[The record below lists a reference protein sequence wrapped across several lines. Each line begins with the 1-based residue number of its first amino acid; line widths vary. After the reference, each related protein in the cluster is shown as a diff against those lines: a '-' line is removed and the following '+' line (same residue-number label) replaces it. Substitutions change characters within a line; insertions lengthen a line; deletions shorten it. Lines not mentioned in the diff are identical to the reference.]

1 MGEEANRSSHTDQDA
16 AVEPAE
22 AVDLVSLRNLVLQ
35 AFAAAAGQRKPEWY
49 KMHGTVLKNRL
60 LDVTNRT
67 FDESDYGEDRFLD
80 VAKLLR
86 GVLDVDVN
94 AQPFVVEL
102 LEPYRTEV
110 LDSAV
115 SATGQW
121 VRPDLWKAVLDYST
135 LGQWLW
141 SPSRAAVV
149 NAAESMHVD
158 DGVPLPTL
166 NADLLRQWRTEFAD
180 SRQQNLG
187 ESERLQVEQWSSL
200 GLRTTALPK
209 RLVSGWN
216 ELVRRRVLERL
227 ENFFEQHELEQPPD
241 LVNSVPEG
249 HSASQIRRFVLQCI
263 NLMNEAELREIAIPA
278 HVAMRVRR

>member
-1 MGEEANRSSHTDQDA
+1 MSQEANRPSHADQDA

-22 AVDLVSLRNLVLQ
+22 SVDLVGLRNLVLR
-35 AFAAAAGQRKPEWY
+35 AFAVAAGQRKPEWY

-60 LDVTNRT
+60 LDVTHRA
-67 FDESDYGEDRFLD
+67 FDESDYGADRFLD

-86 GVLDVDVN
+86 GVLEVDMN

-115 SATGQW
+115 SVTGQW

-135 LGQWLW
+135 PGQWLW
-141 SPSRAAVV
+141 SPSQAAVV
-149 NAAESMHVD
+149 NADEGMHAG
-158 DGVPLPTL
+158 DGIPLPTL
-166 NADLLRQWRTEFAD
+166 NADLLRQWRTAFAASLQD
-180 SRQQNLG
+180 NLG

-200 GLRTTALPK
+200 GLRATALPK
-209 RLVSGWN
+209 RLVNGWN
-216 ELVRRRVLERL
+216 ELVRQRVLERL
-227 ENFFEQHELEQPPD
+227 MDFFEQHELEQPPH
-241 LVNSVPEG
+241 LVSSEREG
-249 HSASQIRRFVLQCI
+249 HSASQIRRFVMQCI
-263 NLMNEAELREIAIPA
+263 NLMSEAELREIAIPA